1 MSESKRTE
9 VPPGIEALLRES
21 LATAPPPELP
31 ASFTGTVTD
40 RLRRRRLPPRAR
52 RTLWLYCAAAA
63 IVSAGVMAWLGVEV
77 VVIAAALAGPA
88 AIALL
93 LRKRLF

>member
-1 MSESKRTE
+1 MSESKTTE
-9 VPPGIEALLRES
+9 EPPGIEALLRES
-21 LATAPPPELP
+21 MAAGPPPELP
-31 ASFTGTVTD
+31 PNFTGRVTD

-52 RTLWLYCAAAA
+52 RTMRLYFGAAAT
-63 IVSAGVMAWLGVEV
+63 VSASVMACLGVDI

>member
-1 MSESKRTE
+1 MPESRRAQET
-9 VPPGIEALLRES
+9 PGIEALLRES

-31 ASFTGTVTD
+31 AGFTGKVTD

-52 RTLWLYCAAAA
+52 RTLWFYFAAAA
-63 IVSAGVMAWLGVEV
+63 TVSAGVMAWLGVEV

-88 AIALL
+88 AIAFL